1 VTEEGLGTSVALSAD
16 AKTIVAGAPY
26 SNNNTGYVVVYT
38 TGEDGGSWT
47 QLGQTIY
54 GIRTGDT
61 FGDSVDISSD
71 GKLLAIG
78 SPGFIS
84 NIDRPGYIQVYSL
97 EISGSLGYM
106 WMQLGQN
113 ITGDADGDNFGG
125 SVSLSEDGKTLAIGA
140 EDNDGIAE
148 NSGRVKIYH
157 LDDDGTSWEQLG
169 QDIDGETAIDRSGY
183 SVSLS
188 ADGTTVAIGAPF
200 NGEFGDNSGYVR
212 VYRINSGGSTWEK
225 LGQTI
230 FGYKQAQD
238 TFGFSLDI
246 SSDGKVLV
254 VGTGTYGGGYVR
266 VYRLE
271 SSEEP
276 GFQVYTLE
284 SSEEPGSSW
293 KQLGQN
299 ITGEENGDG
308 FGGSVSISMDGKMIA
323 VGGSYN
329 DGKNG
334 DNSGHVRVYRFN
346 DTASIWMKLGE
357 DIDGEAE
364 ADYSG
369 SSVSLSSDGK
379 TVAIGSPLGYGESG
393 DGAYPGHVRVFT
405 ME

>member
-1 VTEEGLGTSVALSAD
+1 MGTSVALSAD

>member
-1 VTEEGLGTSVALSAD
+1 MTEEGLGTSVALSAD

-212 VYRINSGGSTWEK
+212 VYRIISGGSTWEK

-254 VGTGTYGGGYVR
+254 VGTYGGEYVR
-266 VYRLE
+266 I
-271 SSEEP
+271 
-276 GFQVYTLE
+276 YTLK

-299 ITGEENGDG
+299 ITGEEYCDW
-308 FGGSVSISMDGKMIA
+308 FGESVSISMDGKMIA
-323 VGGSYN
+323 VGGTGN

-334 DNSGHVRVYRFN
+334 VNSGHVRVYRFN

-364 ADYSG
+364 ADWAG

-379 TVAIGSPLGYGESG
+379 TVAIGSPAGYGESG
-393 DGAYPGHVRVFT
+393 DGAWPGHVRVFI

>member
-1 VTEEGLGTSVALSAD
+1 MGTSVALSAD

-299 ITGEENGDG
+299 ITGEEYGDW
-308 FGGSVSISMDGKMIA
+308 FGESVSISMDGKMIA
-323 VGGSYN
+323 VGGTGN

-334 DNSGHVRVYRFN
+334 VNSGHVRVYRFN

>member
-1 VTEEGLGTSVALSAD
+1 VSEEGLGTSVALSAD
-16 AKTIVAGAPY
+16 AKTIVASAPY

-54 GIRTGDT
+54 GIRTDDT

-78 SPGFIS
+78 SPGSIY
-84 NIDRPGYIQVYSL
+84 NIHRPGYVQVYTL
-97 EISGSLGYM
+97 EISGGLGYM
-106 WMQLGQN
+106 WKQLGQN
-113 ITGDADGDNFGG
+113 ITGEADGDNFGG

-148 NSGRVKIYH
+148 DSGRVKIYH
-157 LDDDGTSWEQLG
+157 LDDDGASWEQLG
-169 QDIDGETAIDRSGY
+169 QDIDGETATDRSGY

-188 ADGTTVAIGAPF
+188 ADGKTVAIGAPY
-200 NGEFGDNSGYVR
+200 NSEYGDYSGYVR
-212 VYRINSGGSTWEK
+212 VYRIDSGGSTWEK

-230 FGYKQAQD
+230 SGDKAKD

-254 VGTGTYGGGYVR
+254 AGTYGGEYVR
-266 VYRLE
+266 
-271 SSEEP
+271 
-276 GFQVYTLE
+276 VYTLE

-299 ITGEENGDG
+299 ITGEEYGDW
-308 FGGSVSISMDGKMIA
+308 FGESVSISMDGKMIA
-323 VGGSYN
+323 VGGSGN

-334 DNSGHVRVYRFN
+334 VNSGHVRVYRFN
-346 DTASIWMKLGE
+346 DTASIWMKLGD

>member
-1 VTEEGLGTSVALSAD
+1 MTEEGLGTSVALSAD

-299 ITGEENGDG
+299 ITGEEYGDW
-308 FGGSVSISMDGKMIA
+308 FGESVSISMDGKMIA
-323 VGGSYN
+323 VGGTGN

-334 DNSGHVRVYRFN
+334 VNSGHVRVYRFN

>member
-1 VTEEGLGTSVALSAD
+1 MGTSVALSAD
-16 AKTIVAGAPY
+16 AKTIVASAPY

-54 GIRTGDT
+54 GIRTDDT

-78 SPGFIS
+78 SPGSIY
-84 NIDRPGYIQVYSL
+84 NIHRPGYVQVYTL
-97 EISGSLGYM
+97 EISGGLGYM
-106 WMQLGQN
+106 WKQLGQN
-113 ITGDADGDNFGG
+113 ITGEADGDNFGG

-148 NSGRVKIYH
+148 DSGRVKIYH
-157 LDDDGTSWEQLG
+157 LDDDGASWEQLG
-169 QDIDGETAIDRSGY
+169 QDIDGETATDRSGY

-188 ADGTTVAIGAPF
+188 ADGKTVAIGAPY
-200 NGEFGDNSGYVR
+200 NSEYGDYSGYVR
-212 VYRINSGGSTWEK
+212 VYRIDSGGSTWEK

-230 FGYKQAQD
+230 SGDKAKD

-254 VGTGTYGGGYVR
+254 AGTYGGEYVR
-266 VYRLE
+266 
-271 SSEEP
+271 
-276 GFQVYTLE
+276 VYTLE

-299 ITGEENGDG
+299 ITGEEYGDW
-308 FGGSVSISMDGKMIA
+308 FGESVSISMDGKMIA
-323 VGGSYN
+323 VGGSGN

-334 DNSGHVRVYRFN
+334 VNSGHVRVYRFN
-346 DTASIWMKLGE
+346 DTASIWMKLGD